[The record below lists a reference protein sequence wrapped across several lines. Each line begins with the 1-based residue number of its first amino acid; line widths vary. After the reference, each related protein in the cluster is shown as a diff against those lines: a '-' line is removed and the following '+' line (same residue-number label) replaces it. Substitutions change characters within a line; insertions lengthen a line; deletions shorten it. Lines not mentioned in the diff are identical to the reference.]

1 MDIYTLNQLLV
12 SEKDKKALCLNESTV
27 AELLGCSPSTLANYR
42 ANACGIAFI
51 KVNNG
56 KKSRIMY
63 PKDAIID
70 FLNAQ
75 VVKLH

>member
-1 MDIYTLNQLLV
+1 MDIKTLNQLLI

-27 AELLGCSPSTLANYR
+27 AELLGCSSSTLANYR

-63 PKDAIID
+63 PKDAIVD
-70 FLNAQ
+70 FLNNSQ
-75 VVKLH
+75 VKVL